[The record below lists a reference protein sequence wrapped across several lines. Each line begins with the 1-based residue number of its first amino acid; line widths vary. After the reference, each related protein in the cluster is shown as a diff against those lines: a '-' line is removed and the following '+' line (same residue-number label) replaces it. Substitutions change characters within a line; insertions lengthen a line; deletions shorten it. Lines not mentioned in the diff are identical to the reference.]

1 MTTSQSRS
9 TPRATASTGS
19 KLRDRSSQATTEP
32 SACASATTRRLS
44 VVRPL
49 VPAPAD
55 RDAGRLREAAG
66 AEDRVECREPGPDD
80 AVVGPRV
87 VSWGLVGLRR
97 SGRQGQGA
105 DDARSCGTP
114 AGPEARDGG
123 VHITPTGRH
132 ETPRIERMF

>member
-1 MTTSQSRS
+1 M
-9 TPRATASTGS
+9 
-19 KLRDRSSQATTEP
+19 
-32 SACASATTRRLS
+32 
-44 VVRPL
+44 VRPL
-49 VPAPAD
+49 EPAPRIATLAD
-55 RDAGRLREAAG
+55 LGQAAG
-66 AEDRVECREPGPDD
+66 AEDRVELREPGPDD

-105 DDARSCGTP
+105 DDARSRRTP

-132 ETPRIERMF
+132 EMPRIERMF